1 MAFIWIEKTE
11 EKQEFLWEQEKKI
24 QSSVLAIKK
33 KKRCRQLFRTHEKIS
48 GRHLGIITCK
58 SGKQSMFHI
67 QVNELSAFGSHILKS
82 TPRYIVHLVGG
93 ALFCHCFQS
102 SLSP

>member
-33 KKRCRQLFRTHEKIS
+33 KKDVDSYSEPMRKYQE
-48 GRHLGIITCK
+48 GIWI
-58 SGKQSMFHI
+58 
-67 QVNELSAFGSHILKS
+67 
-82 TPRYIVHLVGG
+82 
-93 ALFCHCFQS
+93 
-102 SLSP
+102 